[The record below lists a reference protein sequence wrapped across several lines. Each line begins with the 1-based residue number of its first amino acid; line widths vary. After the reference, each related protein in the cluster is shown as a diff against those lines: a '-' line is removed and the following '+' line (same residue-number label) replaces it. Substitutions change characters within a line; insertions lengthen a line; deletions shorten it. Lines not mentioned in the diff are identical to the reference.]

1 MKQPYPIIIDVVAVS
16 VLAFALY
23 FPRYR
28 RRDIV
33 VAILGLNIGVMAVA
47 IALERSNVT
56 AGLGFGLF
64 GVLSIIRLRS
74 QELDQ
79 EEIAYYFSALA
90 LGLVG
95 GVRITPDWVMPL
107 LAAAILT
114 ALFIGDHPRLF
125 PRSRHQE
132 VMLDRAITDEAELT
146 ATLESMF
153 GATVHRVKVR
163 RVDLVNDTTN
173 VDVRFSVRASDAAPE

>member
-1 MKQPYPIIIDVVAVS
+1 VKQPYPIIIDVVAVA
-16 VLAFALY
+16 VLAFGLY

-47 IALERSNVT
+47 IALEQSNVT
-56 AGLGFGLF
+56 VGLGFGLF

-79 EEIAYYFSALA
+79 EEVAYYFCALA
-90 LGLVG
+90 LGLLG
-95 GVRITPDWVMPL
+95 GVRVTPNWVMPV
-107 LAAAILT
+107 LAAAILV
-114 ALFIGDHPRLF
+114 ALFVGDSPRLF
-125 PRSRHQE
+125 PRTRHQE
-132 VMLDRAITDEAELT
+132 VMLDRAITDEDELT
-146 ATLESMF
+146 ATLEALF

-173 VDVRFSVRASDAAPE
+173 VDVRFSLRSSAESPA

>member
-1 MKQPYPIIIDVVAVS
+1 MKQPYPIIIDVVAVA
-16 VLAFALY
+16 VLAFGLY

-47 IALERSNVT
+47 IALEQSNVT
-56 AGLGFGLF
+56 VGLGFGLF

-79 EEIAYYFSALA
+79 EEVAYYFCALA
-90 LGLVG
+90 LGLLG
-95 GVRITPDWVMPL
+95 GVRVTPNWVMPV
-107 LAAAILT
+107 LAAAILV
-114 ALFIGDHPRLF
+114 ALFVGDSPRLF
-125 PRSRHQE
+125 PRNRHQE
-132 VMLDRAITDEAELT
+132 VMLDRAITDEDELT
-146 ATLESMF
+146 ATLEALF

-173 VDVRFSVRASDAAPE
+173 VDVRFSLRSSAESPA